1 MSDGSDTNAPG
12 PDDLAPGGASDSQDE
27 ALPIRFLAMPGFEP
41 GQCPQP
47 TPARQALPDWFA
59 QMPSQAPPPPPDL
72 ETVKKCPPFLEAMSA
87 GYVLPVPDDLAM
99 RIAPTGSIEIKAKRK
114 LIGAHP
120 PSQFPGAP
128 FGAGPALK
136 FLNPWV
142 IKTPPGYSCLFT
154 SPLNHVGRPFEP
166 LAGVVE
172 TDRYEGPVAF
182 PCRVHWRGAE
192 WIEIPAGTPMV
203 QVIPFRRQA
212 WRAEF
217 GARNEQAVTEVRESI
232 KREKGYYRRV
242 AWEGK
247 AYR

>member
-1 MSDGSDTNAPG
+1 MSEPDPATPADPVATGEEVAPKT
-12 PDDLAPGGASDSQDE
+12 
-27 ALPIRFLAMPGFEP
+27 IRFLCMPGFEP
-41 GQCPQP
+41 GQGPQP
-47 TPARQALPDWFA
+47 VPARQALPAWFA
-59 QMPSQAPPPPPDL
+59 QMPSQAEPPPPDR

-87 GYVLPVPDDLAM
+87 GYVLPVPDDIAL
-99 RIAPTGSIEIKAKRK
+99 RIAPNGSIEIKAKRK

-128 FGAGPALK
+128 FGPGPAIK

-154 SPLNHVGRPFEP
+154 APLNHVGRAFEP

-192 WIEIPAGTPMV
+192 WIEIAAGTPMV
-203 QVIPFRRQA
+203 QVIPFAREP

-217 GARNEQAVTEVRESI
+217 GPRNEAAVTEVRESI
-232 KREKGYYRRV
+232 PREKGYYRRV

-247 AYR
+247 EYR